1 MRFPTVLSTLL
12 CLFVTE
18 QALHAQVPVA
28 QATPADPL
36 GGELFFKDN
45 GQIRSLDDAH
55 RILFRRSDNTME
67 LREFGKIVFSSGATT
82 GLETAKMVL
91 LDDGKLGIGT
101 TQPGTKL
108 DIKTTLNLDG
118 LTITH
123 NDQSFVKMNATSLT
137 QSAYNDITQGGDA
150 GIIYGSK
157 SGIGQVNYGFVI
169 TPWAANVESGL
180 RLDKDGNV
188 GIATSNTQGYR
199 LAVNGQAIFTKVVVK
214 QKANWPDY
222 VFHANYRLRPL
233 SEVEQYINQNHHLPE
248 VVSADEVEKNGLDV
262 ADNQATLL
270 KKIEEL
276 TLYVIEQ
283 DKQIK
288 QLESLKKEVEELK
301 AVIKRGQKN

>member
-1 MRFPTVLSTLL
+1 MRFPGILSSVL
-12 CLFVTE
+12 CLLVAGQT
-18 QALHAQVPVA
+18 LHAQVPVT
-28 QATPADPL
+28 QPNSADPL
-36 GGELFFKDN
+36 GGELFFTDN

-55 RILFRRSDNTME
+55 RILFRRSDNALE
-67 LREFGKIVFSSGATT
+67 LREFGRIVFSSGATS

-101 TQPGTKL
+101 TQPGTKM

-118 LTITH
+118 ITINH
-123 NDQSFVKMNATSLT
+123 NDQSFIKLNATSLT

-214 QKANWPDY
+214 QKSSWPDY

-233 SEVEQYINQNHHLPE
+233 SEVEQYIHQYHHLPE
-248 VVSADEVEKNGLDV
+248 VVAAEEVAKNGLDV
-262 ADNQATLL
+262 GDNQAALL

-276 TLYVIEQ
+276 TLYAIEQ
-283 DKQIK
+283 DKQV
-288 QLESLKKEVEELK
+288 EALKKEMAELK
-301 AVIKRGQKN
+301 AVIREIRK